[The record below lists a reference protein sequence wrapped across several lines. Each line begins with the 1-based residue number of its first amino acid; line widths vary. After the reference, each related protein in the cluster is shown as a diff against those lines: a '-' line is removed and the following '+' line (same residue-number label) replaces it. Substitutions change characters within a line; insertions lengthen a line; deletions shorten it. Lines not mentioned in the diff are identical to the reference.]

1 MCSVRVLGECETLAV
16 ADCSKVLV
24 LVDSCTKMAQIMR
37 CEKITLVFGS
47 VLPDIELVDCK
58 VRLWIC

>member
-1 MCSVRVLGECETLAV
+1 
-16 ADCSKVLV
+16 
-24 LVDSCTKMAQIMR
+24 MR

-58 VRLWIC
+58 VRLCTC